1 MADLR
6 SIVYLSEAAVE
17 MTATRLEALLVD
29 AREFNRRTA
38 VTGILLYGDGR
49 FMQCFEGAEESV
61 AEVYARIKASR
72 QHRAIVELLASRVD
86 SRCFPDWQ
94 MGFARPTPSALL
106 ALSSARWENRR
117 RFEDGA
123 KATSPGLALLRNFWT
138 ETLARA

>member
-1 MADLR
+1 MTALR

-17 MTATRLEALLVD
+17 MSATRLEALLVD
-29 AREFNRRTA
+29 AREFNRRAA

-49 FMQCFEGAEESV
+49 FMQCFEGANESV

-72 QHRAIVELLASRVD
+72 QHSAIVELLDSQID

-94 MGFARPTPSALL
+94 MGFAQPTRSALL

-117 RFEDGA
+117 HFEDGA
-123 KATSPGLALLRNFWT
+123 KAISPGLALLQGFWT